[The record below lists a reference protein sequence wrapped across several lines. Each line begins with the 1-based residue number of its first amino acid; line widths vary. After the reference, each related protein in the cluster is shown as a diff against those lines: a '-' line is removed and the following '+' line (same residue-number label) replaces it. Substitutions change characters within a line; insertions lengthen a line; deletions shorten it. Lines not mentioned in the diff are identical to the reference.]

1 MGTRRTIPQ
10 SSPPPEYLK
19 YYFQN
24 AFKNY
29 HNFRWEKT
37 TSIEKI
43 EEYSSQLL
51 KGDNITI
58 SRFNDGEWA
67 YALDIDSWKT
77 APMKNRNKGYED
89 VLYKE
94 GQKLLQIIE
103 STPQYLISI
112 DKASLTQDLSQEK
125 ILPYVKNLNF
135 IGSGVFNIWSL
146 YTGFK
151 DLFKVFNQRKTIVIG
166 PEFLE
171 NLPFKFTHY
180 KTPLKGV
187 NYKID
192 FYVKEIEKLIKTIW
206 EPNMVIIYSCSFL
219 AKISLDNLYQKYGDT
234 ITQLDMG
241 ASLNPFVGYSN
252 RPWHNEIINEIEE
265 KKRKKTIFE
274 LIG

>member
-1 MGTRRTIPQ
+1 MGTRRTVFTP
-10 SSPPPEYLK
+10 SHPPEYLK

-24 AFKNY
+24 AFKEY
-29 HNFRWEKT
+29 YNFRWEKT
-37 TSIEKI
+37 ISIEKI
-43 EEYSSQLL
+43 EEYSNKLL
-51 KGDNITI
+51 GGDNITI

-77 APMKNRNKGYED
+77 ALMKNRNKGYED
-89 VLYKE
+89 ILYKE

-112 DKASLTQDLSQEK
+112 DRASLTQDLSQEK
-125 ILPYVKNLNF
+125 VIPYVKNLNF

-146 YTGFK
+146 YTGFE

-166 PEFLE
+166 PGFLK

-180 KTPLKGV
+180 KIPSKGV

-192 FYVKEIEKLIKTIW
+192 FYVKKIEKLIETIW
-206 EPNMVIIYSCSFL
+206 KPNMVIIYSCSFL
-219 AKISLDNLYQKYGDT
+219 AKISLDNLYQKYGNT

-241 ASLNPFVGYSN
+241 ASLNPFVGYSD
-252 RPWHNEIINEIEE
+252 RPWHNEIIIQLNQQN
-265 KKRKKTIFE
+265 TSSTY
-274 LIG
+274 

>member
-1 MGTRRTIPQ
+1 MGTRRIISQ
-10 SSPPPEYLK
+10 SSPPPEHLK

-24 AFKNY
+24 AFKKY
-29 HNFRWEKT
+29 YNFRWEKT
-37 TSIEKI
+37 ISIEKI
-43 EEYSSQLL
+43 EEYSNKLL
-51 KGDNITI
+51 GGDNITI

-77 APMKNRNKGYED
+77 ALMKNRNKGYED
-89 VLYKE
+89 ILYKE

-112 DKASLTQDLSQEK
+112 DRASLTQDLSQEK
-125 ILPYVKNLNF
+125 VIPYVKNLNF

-166 PEFLE
+166 PEFLKD
-171 NLPFKFTHY
+171 LPFKFTYY
-180 KTPLKGV
+180 KIPLKRV
-187 NYKID
+187 NYEID
-192 FYVKEIEKLIKTIW
+192 SHVKEIEKLVKTIW
-206 EPNMVIIYSCSFL
+206 ESNMVIIYSCSFL
-219 AKISLDNLYQKYGDT
+219 AKISLDNLYQKYGDK

-252 RPWHNEIINEIEE
+252 RPWHDEIITQL
-265 KKRKKTIFE
+265 KKQNTPNLLDIV
-274 LIG
+274 